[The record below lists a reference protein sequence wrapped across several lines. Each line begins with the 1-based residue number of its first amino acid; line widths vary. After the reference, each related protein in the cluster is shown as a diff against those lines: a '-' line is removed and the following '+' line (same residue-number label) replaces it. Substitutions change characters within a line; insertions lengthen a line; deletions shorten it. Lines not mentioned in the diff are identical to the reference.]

1 MELAA
6 KIAMLVACAF
16 NFGVQSLY
24 FTHMLQLNSYRNER
38 YRKWCRDNETKLVS
52 VRRILPVL
60 LIPAMY
66 LPVVWGYGAA
76 AAILLL
82 TGLLNLPKK
91 AKKPLVFTNRVRR
104 LLATQALLLAALLT
118 LAFFSAYLRA
128 IGFTA
133 LFSLII
139 WAWTWLANTINHP
152 LEKHIADGYVKD
164 ARARL
169 QAMPNLIV
177 VGITGS
183 YGKTS
188 AKNFLHDLLAVEY
201 NVLMTPES
209 YNTTMGVVR
218 TIRERL
224 RPSHQVFIAE
234 MGPKTPAISGKS
246 ATWFIP
252 GTASSPPSGSSI
264 WKPSRPLTTSLP
276 PSSSWPTPS
285 RRTAACFSIPTTIT
299 SVPIPSAFP
308 TSPTAPRRM
317 PITARPI
324 LWWTRGA
331 APSPS
336 PPPTGRASASPPS
349 CWAGT
354 ISRT

>member
-76 AAILLL
+76 AAILLP

-104 LLATQALLLAALLT
+104 ILATQALLLAAVLT

-152 LEKHIADGYVKD
+152 LEKHIAGGYVKD

-234 MGPKTPAISGKS
+234 MGAKNPGDIREICGPSMFGITLTSS
-246 ATWFIP
+246 A
-252 GTASSPPSGSSI
+252 AY
-264 WKPSRPLTTSLP
+264 
-276 PSSSWPTPS
+276 
-285 RRTAACFSIPTTIT
+285 
-299 SVPIPSAFP
+299 
-308 TSPTAPRRM
+308 
-317 PITARPI
+317 
-324 LWWTRGA
+324 
-331 APSPS
+331 
-336 PPPTGRASASPPS
+336 
-349 CWAGT
+349 
-354 ISRT
+354 